1 MSSEHYDRSFQDSQD
16 IWNHNATFWDSIIG
30 DSGNRFHRTIVEP
43 ATLKLLALCAGESV
57 LEVACGNGAFAR
69 KMTEFGVQVVASDFS
84 AKLLEHAQQRTND
97 PSITYQLIDATQ

>member
-43 ATLKLLALCAGESV
+43 ATLKLLALSAGESV
-57 LEVACGNGAFAR
+57 
-69 KMTEFGVQVVASDFS
+69 
-84 AKLLEHAQQRTND
+84 
-97 PSITYQLIDATQ
+97 